1 MKKVILTK
9 IECEFLIECL
19 ETLEK
24 NTDNSPADSKWF
36 EKMDKTQRQYELEM
50 EYFNIKKYGVPS
62 TKKEMVKWILSKVKN
77 KTLDF

>member
-1 MKKVILTK
+1 VKKVILTK

>member
-9 IECEFLIECL
+9 IEYEFLIECL
-19 ETLEK
+19 EKLEK
-24 NTDNSPADSKWF
+24 HTDDSPANSKWF

-62 TKKEMVKWILSKVKN
+62 SKKEMVKWILTKVKTN
-77 KTLDF
+77 SIDF

>member
-24 NTDNSPADSKWF
+24 NTDNSPSDSKWF
-36 EKMDKTQRQYELEM
+36 EKMDTTKRQYELEM

-62 TKKEMVKWILSKVKN
+62 TKKEMVKWILSKVKT
-77 KTLDF
+77 KSVDF

>member
-9 IECEFLIECL
+9 IECDFLIECL

-24 NTDNSPADSKWF
+24 HTDNSPADPKWF
-36 EKMDKTQRQYELEM
+36 EKMDTTQKQYELEM
-50 EYFNIKKYGVPS
+50 EYFNIKKYGIPS
-62 TKKEMVKWILSKVKN
+62 SKKEMVKWILTKVKT

>member
-1 MKKVILTK
+1 VKKVILTK

-36 EKMDKTQRQYELEM
+36 EKMDTTCRQYELEM

-62 TKKEMVKWILSKVKN
+62 TKKEMVKWILSKVKT
-77 KTLDF
+77 KSVDL

>member
-1 MKKVILTK
+1 MKKIILTK

-36 EKMDKTQRQYELEM
+36 EKMDTTRRLYELEM
-50 EYFNIKKYGVPS
+50 EHFNIKKYGDPS
-62 TKKEMVKWILSKVKN
+62 TKYQMVKWLLTKVKN
-77 KTLDF
+77 KSLDF

>member
-1 MKKVILTK
+1 VKKVILTK

-36 EKMDKTQRQYELEM
+36 EKMDTTQRQYELEM

-62 TKKEMVKWILSKVKN
+62 TKKEMVKWILSKVKT
-77 KTLDF
+77 KSVDL

>member
-9 IECEFLIECL
+9 IECEFLIEFL

-24 NTDNSPADSKWF
+24 NKDNSPADSIWF
-36 EKMDKTQRQYELEM
+36 DNMDTTQRLYELDM

-62 TKKEMVKWILSKVKN
+62 TKKEMVKWILTKVKT
-77 KTLDF
+77 KSVEL

>member
-36 EKMDKTQRQYELEM
+36 EKMDTTQRLYELEM

-62 TKKEMVKWILSKVKN
+62 TKKEMVKWILTKVKT
-77 KTLDF
+77 KSIDF